1 MQRTWSYLQKILY
14 RENPKWYTG
23 SLLELINTQI
33 AGYKINT
40 QKAAVF
46 LYTNTEHLKEKIKT
60 TILFT
65 IASKIKKTNK
75 TLRNKFN
82 QGGENACT
90 WKIIE
95 HCWKKLKKTKIN
107 GRISQVYILEGL
119 ILFQMSILCKSIYRF
134 NAISINIPRGLFI
147 RIGKF

>member
-1 MQRTWSYLQKILY
+1 MH
-14 RENPKWYTG
+14 
-23 SLLELINTQI
+23 TQI
-33 AGYKINT
+33 EGYKINT

-107 GRISQVYILEGL
+107 EKTSCVHGLEDFIL
-119 ILFQMSILCKSIYRF
+119 
-134 NAISINIPRGLFI
+134 
-147 RIGKF
+147 